1 MITHIK
7 NYIQLARLDKPAGAL
22 LLMWPC
28 LIGVLVGSPLIFYEF
43 VFKWALI
50 PNNNTPT
57 FVAYYSMILL
67 DFLTFAI
74 GAFVMRSAGCIIND
88 IWDRKID
95 AQVERTK
102 NRPLA
107 SGKISVFGA
116 LVFLAILLSI
126 GFYIFLSLGF
136 LAKIVA
142 IIGFFMAMIYPAM
155 KRITNYP
162 QAFLGLTFNI
172 GFLVGYF
179 QILDSENMTK
189 TYYNLGAL
197 YYIIPLPFYFALA
210 LWTIFYDTIYA
221 FQDKNDDEKIGV
233 KSTAI
238 KFNKNAKNILI
249 RLASLSFL
257 LIIAS
262 YYLAILPFHNY
273 EYDYIYP
280 ILCFLPAYFY
290 MFYQV
295 KKVNLSD
302 KNSCAKYFNLS
313 AYITGLL
320 LFLGSLIFLNSH
332 LESIFLGSYN
342 ELECFY

>member
-7 NYIQLARLDKPAGAL
+7 NYISLARFDKPAGTL

-28 LIGVLVGSPLIFYEF
+28 LMGVLVGCPLIFYEF
-43 VFKWALI
+43 VFKWAAI
-50 PNNNTPT
+50 PNNNIPT
-57 FVAYYSMILL
+57 FTAYYSMILL

-107 SGKISVFGA
+107 SGKISLLGA
-116 LVFLAILLSI
+116 LIFLAILLFI
-126 GFYIFLSLGF
+126 GLYIFLSLG
-136 LAKIVA
+136 LYAKITA
-142 IIGFFMAMIYPAM
+142 LIGFVMAIFYPAM

-179 QILDSENMTK
+179 QILDSENLPK
-189 TYYNLGAL
+189 TLYNLGSL

-238 KFNKNAKNILI
+238 SFNKETKNILV
-249 RLASLSFL
+249 RLASISFM
-257 LIIAS
+257 LIICT
-262 YYLAILPFHNY
+262 YYLAILPFHEY
-273 EYDYIYP
+273 KYDYLYP
-280 ILCFLPAYFY
+280 VLCFLPAYFY

-295 KKVNLSD
+295 KKVDLSD
-302 KNSCAKYFNLS
+302 KKSCAKYFNLS

-320 LFLGSLIFLNSH
+320 LFIGSLIFLNSH
-332 LESIFLGSYN
+332 LESIFLGSYD
-342 ELECFY
+342 EFECN